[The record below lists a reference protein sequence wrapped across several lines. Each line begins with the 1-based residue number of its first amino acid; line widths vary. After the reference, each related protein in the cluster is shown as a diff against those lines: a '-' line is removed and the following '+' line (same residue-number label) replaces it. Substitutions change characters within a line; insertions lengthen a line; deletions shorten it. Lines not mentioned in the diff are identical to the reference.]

1 MHHMLSQEKARV
13 KERER
18 AKESNKEASMENP
31 ATREGRPMES
41 REESLNLIIVDRV
54 SGTAVILSL
63 GFGTANVDG
72 TGNGTESNSSQ

>member
-1 MHHMLSQEKARV
+1 MLSREKARA
-13 KERER
+13 KEREK

-41 REESLNLIIVDRV
+41 REVSLNLIIVDRL
-54 SGTAVILSL
+54 SGTAVILSH
-63 GFGTANVDG
+63 GIGTANVDG